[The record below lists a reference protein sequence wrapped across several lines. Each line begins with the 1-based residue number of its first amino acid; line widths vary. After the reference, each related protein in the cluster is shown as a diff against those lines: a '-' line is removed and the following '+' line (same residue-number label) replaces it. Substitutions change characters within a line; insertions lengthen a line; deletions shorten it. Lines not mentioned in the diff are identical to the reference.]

1 MPRMMRRRHIA
12 GRTGTVLRAVLAW
25 LVIGALVLSSAFSVH
40 AHAFHPGHGGT
51 PWASQDTD
59 LTSDE
64 QPSGDLAEPECHC
77 ACQHFGGIFVPFAF
91 LQPII
96 APAARIVAVLSPVI
110 TSPPAAPHPPP
121 IA

>member
-1 MPRMMRRRHIA
+1 MMRRMHIQ
-12 GRTGTVLRAVLAW
+12 GRTGTFLRAVLAW

-40 AHAFHPGHGGT
+40 AHAFLPGGT
-51 PWASQDTD
+51 LQASQDAAQA
-59 LTSDE
+59 SDE
-64 QPSGDLAEPECHC
+64 QPSGDLAECGCHC
-77 ACQHFGGIFVPFAF
+77 ACQHFGGVFVPFAILHTIF
-91 LQPII
+91 

>member
-1 MPRMMRRRHIA
+1 MIRRRHIQD
-12 GRTGTVLRAVLAW
+12 GTGTVLRAVLAW
-25 LVIGALVLSSAFSVH
+25 VVIGVLVLSSAFSVH

-51 PWASQDTD
+51 LWVSQDTD

-64 QPSGDLAEPECHC
+64 QPSGDLAERDCHC
-77 ACQHFGGIFVPFAF
+77 ACQHFGGISVPFAI
-91 LQPII
+91 LPPIFT
-96 APAARIVAVLSPVI
+96 PAARIVAVLSPVI